1 MREYYLPWLVVE
13 DFGQEREIVVAR
25 FAIESMAKDFVEYR
39 KEVSDAKYIVRHES
53 AHREE

>member
-13 DFGQEREIVVAR
+13 DLGQDREIAVAR

-39 KEVSDAKYIVRHES
+39 KDISDAKYIIRHES
-53 AHREE
+53 AQRIE